1 MHDTPLGQIVR
12 IRSEDNKDIIKNFS
26 AYEKRIR
33 TDWTAFRNSRL
44 SEKFTEQDKLEAAR
58 YFERL
63 FAGMFGGDK
72 QCQAVQA

>member
-12 IRSEDNKDIIKNFS
+12 IRSEDNKDIIKNFG

-33 TDWTAFRNSRL
+33 TEWTAFRNSQI
-44 SEKFTEQDKLEAAR
+44 SEKFTEQDKLEAAK

-72 QCQAVQA
+72 QCQTGQA